1 VLILKKTGL
10 LNRDISAL
18 ISRLGHQ
25 DTICIS
31 DAGLAIPDSINLID
45 VSPEDNVPR
54 LIEVLKLIKKNLF
67 IESILLTEELKNSC
81 PNMFKNVTNLFKNK
95 KAKLEVITHK
105 DFKEKVRLCKG
116 VIRTGEF
123 TAYSNVI
130 LVTGADPERWATN
143 QKEDKKC

>member
-1 VLILKKTGL
+1 MNYVVKCIELLKIKEWSVLILKKIGL

-45 VSPEDNVPR
+45 VSLEDNVPR

-67 IESILLTEELKNSC
+67 IESIRRQEEK
-81 PNMFKNVTNLFKNK
+81 
-95 KAKLEVITHK
+95 
-105 DFKEKVRLCKG
+105 
-116 VIRTGEF
+116 
-123 TAYSNVI
+123 
-130 LVTGADPERWATN
+130 
-143 QKEDKKC
+143 

>member
-1 VLILKKTGL
+1 VVILKKTGL

-45 VSPEDNVPR
+45 VSLEDNVPR
-54 LIEVLKLIKKNLF
+54 FIEVLKLIKKNLF
-67 IESILLTEELKNSC
+67 IERILLTEELKTNC
-81 PNMFKNVTNLFKNK
+81 PNMFKNVTNLLK
-95 KAKLEVITHK
+95 KAKIEVMTHK

-130 LVTGADPERWATN
+130 LVTGADPGRWATN
-143 QKEDKKC
+143 

>member
-1 VLILKKTGL
+1 LAILKKTGL

-31 DAGLAIPDSINLID
+31 DAGLAIPDSVNLID
-45 VSPEDNVPR
+45 VSLEDNVPR
-54 LIEVLKLIKKNLF
+54 FIDVLKLIEKNLF
-67 IESILLTEELKNSC
+67 IEKILLTEELKNNC
-81 PNMFKNVTNLFKNK
+81 PNMFKNITNLFK

-105 DFKEKVRLCKG
+105 DFKEKVRSCKG

-143 QKEDKKC
+143 

>member
-1 VLILKKTGL
+1 MKKTGL

-45 VSPEDNVPR
+45 VSLEDNVPR
-54 LIEVLKLIKKNLF
+54 FIEVLKLIKKNLF
-67 IESILLTEELKNSC
+67 IERILLTDELKNNC
-81 PNMFKNVTNLFKNK
+81 PNMFKNVTNLLK

-105 DFKEKVRLCKG
+105 DFKERVRLCKG

-123 TAYSNVI
+123 TAYSNAI

-143 QKEDKKC
+143 

>member
-1 VLILKKTGL
+1 VVILKKTGL

-45 VSPEDNVPR
+45 VSLEDNVPR
-54 LIEVLKLIKKNLF
+54 FIEVLKLIKKNLF
-67 IESILLTEELKNSC
+67 IERILLTDELKNNC
-81 PNMFKNVTNLFKNK
+81 PNMFKNVTNLFK

-105 DFKEKVRLCKG
+105 DFKERVRLCKG

-123 TAYSNVI
+123 TAYSNAI

-143 QKEDKKC
+143 